1 MRDKEAG
8 ENKITSY
15 AYDNRGRKNTL
26 IMSGKEKKTYDDY
39 VPMNEC
45 GIVLFHSTHERV
57 CAAQEITISM
67 MKDIVDMYKLEI

>member
-1 MRDKEAG
+1 MRMIIG
-8 ENKITSY
+8 EGKILWSCLE
-15 AYDNRGRKNTL
+15 K
-26 IMSGKEKKTYDDY
+26 KKKTYDDY